1 MALGVKKNW
10 YTKTELGS
18 NANGLG
24 ASLIGIEDAGGYYSS
39 DDVEGALQEIA
50 GGSTDETVKVSAV
63 DTTAGYL
70 TAKLL
75 AGTNVILTPS
85 GAGDETLTISSS
97 GGVAA
102 TNWGSIAGTL
112 TDQLDLVAALNLKY
126 DAADFNTD
134 FGTQFATKDTDDL
147 TEGTNLY
154 FTDARARSAIS
165 TTATGLTYT
174 SATGVLSLTAGYGI
188 STTVKQGQWDTA
200 YGWGNHASAGYLTDL
215 SGQTTTDLAEGTNLY
230 FTNAR
235 AITALTGQNV
245 SIFTNDSGY
254 LTSVAFA
261 DLSDYP
267 ANATGSLTNDGS
279 GNFSWVDYSG
289 IISFPGFT
297 SLLADYGFTDNSAN
311 WNTAY
316 GWGDWSGQGFITG
329 VTWGDIT
336 GTQSIINLSGFTN
349 DSGFITD
356 ISGFSTSDLAEGTN
370 LYYTQARFDTAFTAK
385 STTDLSE
392 GTNLYYTEARVSA
405 NTDVSANTSARH
417 SAVTLA
423 GKDYLTLSGQ
433 EITAGSIDLAD
444 DVTGVLPIANGGTN
458 SSTALNNDR
467 VMISSGGAIIE
478 SATITTAELALLNG
492 IASVSTGA
500 VDNDKFVTQGYVDDA
515 IAVENLWDRTGTTVS
530 LHNVDDYVKLD
541 DDSYLQWDNGSGT
554 ADLELYREQTQ
565 RLRLLGQ
572 LKVTPTFTNYDS
584 YWHGITVNPT
594 NNITA
599 NGSYRT
605 HGLEISPYAP
615 IDAGITN
622 TAQTIGVIYNSV
634 RTTAADAGTL
644 ETQAADFLRY
654 GHDATVNASSVT
666 NYARGLWIKPDYC
679 EGEIGDAIDLLLDSP
694 NVGGTVTDSIGIQL
708 SSRAAITANNQ
719 TRYGIVITS
728 NMPTAGAYTGTD
740 VQAID
745 LRATSGLA
753 RDGIRFGNDTNL
765 YRSAANTLT
774 TDDDFECAS
783 LDLNGAELSGVNIA
797 LELPNNASSTGWADM
812 TNNVLL
818 THMNDNWEDS
828 SGEENDGTATGALFT
843 MNSKLGTHAGNFDG
857 ANDYVTIAD
866 NASLDIT
873 GELTISFWA
882 KYTADIDANHG
893 LVSKY
898 LGNDGAA
905 VNKRGFSVAQNATG
919 GVQFVISSD
928 GSFANSKSVSYATS
942 LGTTWKHIVVSYDP
956 STYMRIYVDGTQVA
970 ENTTSIPASIYSGDM
985 DMWIGMQFAN
995 SEVFRFPGLID
1006 EVAIW
1011 SRLLTSTEISDIYD
1025 AQATGE
1031 KGLYV
1036 AHGVSAEGFTVRS
1049 PKIMNYKNDLISKI
1063 PKNILKEDGKLNLD
1077 GVYENAKRGNEMDIG
1092 QVLLTNSLLISEL
1105 QQEIEKLKQGETDKK

>member
-1 MALGVKKNW
+1 MALDKVQPNR
-10 YTKTELGS
+10 
-18 NANGLG
+18 
-24 ASLIGIEDAGGYYSS
+24 ID
-39 DDVEGALQEIA
+39 
-50 GGSTDETVKVSAV
+50 VSAKPKIWDYTAATLRC
-63 DTTAGYL
+63 DTP
-70 TAKLL
+70 
-75 AGTNVILTPS
+75 IL
-85 GAGDETLTISSS
+85 GGDAVNKDYADTS
-97 GGVAA
+97 GVAA
-102 TNWGSIAGTL
+102 WGSITGTL
-112 TDQLDLVAALNLKY
+112 ANQLDLKAALDLKY

-134 FGTQFATKDTDDL
+134 FDTRLATKDTDDIS
-147 TEGTNLY
+147 EG
-154 FTDARARSAIS
+154 S
-165 TTATGLTYT
+165 
-174 SATGVLSLTAGYGI
+174 
-188 STTVKQGQWDTA
+188 
-200 YGWGNHASAGYLTDL
+200 
-215 SGQTTTDLAEGTNLY
+215 
-230 FTNAR
+230 
-235 AITALTGQNV
+235 
-245 SIFTNDSGY
+245 
-254 LTSVAFA
+254 
-261 DLSDYP
+261 
-267 ANATGSLTNDGS
+267 
-279 GNFSWVDYSG
+279 
-289 IISFPGFT
+289 
-297 SLLADYGFTDNSAN
+297 
-311 WNTAY
+311 
-316 GWGDWSGQGFITG
+316 
-329 VTWGDIT
+329 
-336 GTQSIINLSGFTN
+336 
-349 DSGFITD
+349 
-356 ISGFSTSDLAEGTN
+356 N

-392 GTNLYYTEARVSA
+392 GTNLYFTTERVDDQVATLIQNGTGITWAYDDVANTLTGNVTITQYTDEMAEDAVGAMIADTNTIDLTYTDATPELKADIKYQDSTTIDLSDDASGLKADVKSDSINDTHIDWGTGANQVSA
-405 NTDVSANTSARH
+405 VDILIADSGTIITATEVEGALQENRTAINLNTDDRH
-417 SAVTLA
+417 VAVTLA
-423 GKDYLTLSGQ
+423 GKDYLTLAGQ
-433 EITAGSIDLAD
+433 VITANPIDLTD
-444 DVTGVLPIANGGTN
+444 DVSGVLPVANGGTN
-458 SSTALNNDR
+458 SSTALNNGR
-467 VMISSGGAIIE
+467 VMVSSAGAIIE
-478 SATITTAELALLNG
+478 SATITTTELGLLNG
-492 IASVSTGA
+492 IASVSTGTS
-500 VDNDKFVTQGYVDDA
+500 DNDKFVTQGYVDDA
-515 IAVENLWDRTGTTVS
+515 IAVENLWDRTGTVLTT
-530 LHNVDDYVKLD
+530 HTPGDKIKLD
-541 DDSYLQWDNGSGT
+541 STSSLYWDNGIGT
-554 ADLELYREQTQ
+554 ADIELYREQTQ

-572 LKVTPTFTNYDS
+572 LKVTPTFENYDS

-694 NVGGTVTDSIGIQL
+694 NVGGTVTDSAGIQI

-719 TRYGIVITS
+719 TRYGIVVTS

-753 RDGIRFGNDTNL
+753 RDGVRFGSDTNL
-765 YRSAANTLT
+765 YRSAADTLK
-774 TDDDFECAS
+774 TDDSFECAS